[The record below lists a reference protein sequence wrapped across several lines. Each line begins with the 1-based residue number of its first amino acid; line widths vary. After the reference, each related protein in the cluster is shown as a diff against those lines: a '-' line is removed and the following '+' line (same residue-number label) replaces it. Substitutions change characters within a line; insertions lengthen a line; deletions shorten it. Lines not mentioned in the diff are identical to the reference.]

1 MTKLSKN
8 AQVPQCDKTAVMQS
22 VIASEL
28 RIGNL
33 VFGNYE
39 NEEDETIKSTVC
51 EILGYDPF
59 NNYYWVENKQ
69 GIEEFCNF
77 QGIPATESRLIELG
91 FEKVYDGN
99 YKRYQINLLETNIYL
114 RPSLDKWYF
123 GFVNKGQDCEI
134 NDCYELEFIHEIQ
147 NLIFSL
153 TRVSLTVA

>member
-1 MTKLSKN
+1 MNTNTKSSK
-8 AQVPQCDKTAVMQS
+8 ALVKTDVMQS
-22 VIASEL
+22 VIFEADL

-33 VFGNYE
+33 FHKRLISGQGRTVTAELGSADINRIINNTGSFIYE
-39 NEEDETIKSTVC
+39 AIK
-51 EILGYDPF
+51 
-59 NNYYWVENKQ
+59 
-69 GIEEFCNF
+69 
-77 QGIPATESRLIELG
+77 ATEEELLKIG

-123 GFVNKGQDCEI
+123 GFINNGQDCEI

>member
-1 MTKLSKN
+1 MIKNTKPSK
-8 AQVPQCDKTAVMQS
+8 ALVKTDVMQS
-22 VIASEL
+22 VIL
-28 RIGNL
+28 PNGLCIGNL
-33 VFGNYE
+33 FYRANKHTKERLTIELTSSCIMDILHNGE
-39 NEEDETIKSTVC
+39 NSSFIYKPIK
-51 EILGYDPF
+51 
-59 NNYYWVENKQ
+59 
-69 GIEEFCNF
+69 
-77 QGIPATESRLIELG
+77 ATEEELFKLG

-99 YKRYQINLLETNIYL
+99 FKRYQINLLETNIYL

>member
-1 MTKLSKN
+1 MIENINQAKAL
-8 AQVPQCDKTAVMQS
+8 VKTDVMQS
-22 VIASEL
+22 VIFPQDL
-28 RIGNL
+28 RVGLLFHKKLMSGQGRVITTKLGSADINRIINNTGS
-33 VFGNYE
+33 FIYE
-39 NEEDETIKSTVC
+39 AVK
-51 EILGYDPF
+51 
-59 NNYYWVENKQ
+59 
-69 GIEEFCNF
+69 
-77 QGIPATESRLIELG
+77 ATEEELIKIG

-123 GFVNKGQDCEI
+123 GFINKGHDCEI

>member
-1 MTKLSKN
+1 MNTNNSQAPHL
-8 AQVPQCDKTAVMQS
+8 PQNAVMQS
-22 VIASEL
+22 VIFQADL

-33 VFGNYE
+33 FHKRLISGQGR
-39 NEEDETIKSTVC
+39 TVTA
-51 EILGYDPF
+51 ELGYADINRII
-59 NNYYWVENKQ
+59 NNTGSFIYEAIK
-69 GIEEFCNF
+69 
-77 QGIPATESRLIELG
+77 ATEEELLKIG